1 MDRTSPANRTGH
13 AGHDELLIARLFGGD
28 VDEGE
33 RARAID
39 LMTDCRECAT
49 LFADLGAIAE
59 ATAAMPVPARARDFR
74 LTEADAAR
82 LSRKRRRLPA
92 IFGPGLRR
100 SLGGSL
106 AALGMVGVILTGAVT
121 LFGGSAGSSLADL
134 QSTNGQA
141 AALDASSAGSST
153 YGGTGVVPMA
163 AASAAF
169 GAATAGP
176 VGSPLPSAVPAA
188 PSAADANCGSGGCTR
203 NGSTLA
209 PGVAGASTPAG
220 KQFDGGSPEAQ
231 SGAGGEAGGQNPVG
245 ITSADRNGF
254 DARLVWLLG
263 FGLLFAIGLAIALL
277 PRGRRGRGGSA

>member
-1 MDRTSPANRTGH
+1 MDRTSPANRTGRAGH
-13 AGHDELLIARLFGGD
+13 AAHDELLITRLFGGD

-39 LMTDCRECAT
+39 LMTDCRECTT

-82 LSRKRRRLPA
+82 LSRKRRWLPA

-106 AALGMVGVILTGAVT
+106 AALGLVGVTLTGAVS
-121 LFGGSAGSSLADL
+121 LFGGSGGSSLADL
-134 QSTNGQA
+134 QVTNGQA
-141 AALDASSAGSST
+141 TALDASAAGSSA
-153 YGGTGVVPMA
+153 YSGTGEGPIA
-163 AASAAF
+163 AASVLFAAQ
-169 GAATAGP
+169 TAGP
-176 VGSPLPSAVPAA
+176 AGSPLTPALPAA
-188 PSAADANCGSGGCTR
+188 PSAADANCGSGGCTG

-209 PGVAGASTPAG
+209 PGVAGASAAAG
-220 KQFDGGSPEAQ
+220 KQFDGASPQAQ
-231 SGAGGEAGGQNPVG
+231 SRSGGEGAGQNPVG
-245 ITSADRNGF
+245 IASAEMNGF

-277 PRGRRGRGGSA
+277 PRGRRG